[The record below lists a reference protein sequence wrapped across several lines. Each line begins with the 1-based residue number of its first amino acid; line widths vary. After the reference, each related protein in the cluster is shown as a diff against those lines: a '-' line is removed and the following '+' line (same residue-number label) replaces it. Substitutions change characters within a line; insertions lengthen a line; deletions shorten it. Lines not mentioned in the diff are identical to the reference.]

1 VSRPLPTCREIFAF
15 LADYLDDALG
25 AEERAAFERHLTVC
39 PACVAYLDG
48 YRETIR
54 LARETLR
61 NDAEAA
67 LPDVPDEL
75 VSAILRSRKT

>member
-1 VSRPLPTCREIFAF
+1 MSRPLPTCREIFAF

-25 AEERAAFERHLTVC
+25 AEERVAFERHLSVC

-54 LARETLR
+54 LAREALA
-61 NDAEAA
+61 DGAEVT
-67 LPDVPDEL
+67 PPEVPDEL
-75 VSAILRSRKT
+75 VSAILRSRNS